1 MTYEIVTKYIKDLSF
16 KINDAKSYFL
26 LEKDIKNYSFVCDI
40 KSKKLKEKIVQAD
53 INLRL
58 ISVNK
63 TSNRNLDVKVELTS
77 IIQFDKVD
85 NKDEMEKR
93 CTIQELEYKID
104 EIEKK
109 LKNTPN
115 NPKLRSY
122 WMRAIKALRK
132 ESNEILLTYLANV
145 KIEFDLQPHIYTKFL
160 DIMKKFKAHTVD
172 KPGVIQ
178 QVLQLFRGHDQLIL
192 DFNASTFFL

>member
-58 ISVNK
+58 IPVNK

-77 IIQFDKVD
+77 IIQFDKID
-85 NKDEMEKR
+85 NKDEMEKIILIKVPEEIYPSMR
-93 CTIQELEYKID
+93 EIIIFLFKSSGFIKINIPEKID
-104 EIEKK
+104 FQK
-109 LKNTPN
+109 LYDN
-115 NPKLRSY
+115 R
-122 WMRAIKALRK
+122 
-132 ESNEILLTYLANV
+132 
-145 KIEFDLQPHIYTKFL
+145 
-160 DIMKKFKAHTVD
+160 
-172 KPGVIQ
+172 
-178 QVLQLFRGHDQLIL
+178 QVQK
-192 DFNASTFFL
+192 

>member
-58 ISVNK
+58 IPVNK

-85 NKDEMEKR
+85 NKDEMEKIILIKVPEEIYPSMR
-93 CTIQELEYKID
+93 EIIIFLFKSSGFNKINIPEKID
-104 EIEKK
+104 FQK
-109 LKNTPN
+109 L
-115 NPKLRSY
+115 
-122 WMRAIKALRK
+122 
-132 ESNEILLTYLANV
+132 
-145 KIEFDLQPHIYTKFL
+145 FDNR
-160 DIMKKFKAHTVD
+160 
-172 KPGVIQ
+172 
-178 QVLQLFRGHDQLIL
+178 QVQK
-192 DFNASTFFL
+192 

>member
-58 ISVNK
+58 IPVNK

-85 NKDEMEKR
+85 NKDEMEKIILIKVPEEIYPSMR
-93 CTIQELEYKID
+93 EIIIFLFKSSGFNKINIPEKID
-104 EIEKK
+104 FQK
-109 LKNTPN
+109 L
-115 NPKLRSY
+115 
-122 WMRAIKALRK
+122 
-132 ESNEILLTYLANV
+132 
-145 KIEFDLQPHIYTKFL
+145 FDN
-160 DIMKKFKAHTVD
+160 
-172 KPGVIQ
+172 
-178 QVLQLFRGHDQLIL
+178 R
-192 DFNASTFFL
+192 

>member
-58 ISVNK
+58 IPVNK

-77 IIQFDKVD
+77 IIQFDKID
-85 NKDEMEKR
+85 NKDEMEKIILIKVPEEIYPSMR
-93 CTIQELEYKID
+93 EIIIFLFKSSGFNKINIPEKID
-104 EIEKK
+104 FQK
-109 LKNTPN
+109 L
-115 NPKLRSY
+115 
-122 WMRAIKALRK
+122 
-132 ESNEILLTYLANV
+132 
-145 KIEFDLQPHIYTKFL
+145 FDSRQ
-160 DIMKKFKAHTVD
+160 
-172 KPGVIQ
+172 IQ
-178 QVLQLFRGHDQLIL
+178 K
-192 DFNASTFFL
+192 

>member
-58 ISVNK
+58 IPVNK

-77 IIQFDKVD
+77 IIQFDKID
-85 NKDEMEKR
+85 NKDEMEKIILIKVPEKIYPSMR
-93 CTIQELEYKID
+93 EIIIFLFKSAGFNKINIPEKID
-104 EIEKK
+104 FQKVYDNK
-109 LKNTPN
+109 QNQK
-115 NPKLRSY
+115 
-122 WMRAIKALRK
+122 
-132 ESNEILLTYLANV
+132 
-145 KIEFDLQPHIYTKFL
+145 
-160 DIMKKFKAHTVD
+160 
-172 KPGVIQ
+172 
-178 QVLQLFRGHDQLIL
+178 
-192 DFNASTFFL
+192 

>member
-58 ISVNK
+58 IPVNK

-77 IIQFDKVD
+77 IIQFDKID
-85 NKDEMEKR
+85 NKDEMEKIILIKVPEETYPSMR
-93 CTIQELEYKID
+93 EIIIFLFKSSGFNKINIPEKID
-104 EIEKK
+104 FQK
-109 LKNTPN
+109 LYEN
-115 NPKLRSY
+115 R
-122 WMRAIKALRK
+122 
-132 ESNEILLTYLANV
+132 
-145 KIEFDLQPHIYTKFL
+145 
-160 DIMKKFKAHTVD
+160 
-172 KPGVIQ
+172 
-178 QVLQLFRGHDQLIL
+178 QVQK
-192 DFNASTFFL
+192 

>member
-58 ISVNK
+58 IPINK

-77 IIQFDKVD
+77 IIQFDKID
-85 NKDEMEKR
+85 NKDEMEKIILIKVPEEIYPSMR
-93 CTIQELEYKID
+93 EIIIFLFKNSGFNKINIPEKID
-104 EIEKK
+104 FQK
-109 LKNTPN
+109 LYN
-115 NPKLRSY
+115 NR
-122 WMRAIKALRK
+122 
-132 ESNEILLTYLANV
+132 
-145 KIEFDLQPHIYTKFL
+145 Q
-160 DIMKKFKAHTVD
+160 
-172 KPGVIQ
+172 IQ
-178 QVLQLFRGHDQLIL
+178 K
-192 DFNASTFFL
+192 

>member
-1 MTYEIVTKYIKDLSF
+1 MIYEIVTKYVKDLSF

-58 ISVNK
+58 IPVNK

-85 NKDEMEKR
+85 NKDEMEK
-93 CTIQELEYKID
+93 IILIKVQEEIYPSMREIIIFLFKSSGFNKINIPEKID
-104 EIEKK
+104 FQK
-109 LKNTPN
+109 LYN
-115 NPKLRSY
+115 NR
-122 WMRAIKALRK
+122 
-132 ESNEILLTYLANV
+132 
-145 KIEFDLQPHIYTKFL
+145 Q
-160 DIMKKFKAHTVD
+160 
-172 KPGVIQ
+172 IQ
-178 QVLQLFRGHDQLIL
+178 K
-192 DFNASTFFL
+192 

>member
-58 ISVNK
+58 IPVNK

-85 NKDEMEKR
+85 NKDEMEKIILIKVPEEIYPSMR
-93 CTIQELEYKID
+93 EIIIFLFKSSGFNKINIPEKID
-104 EIEKK
+104 FQK
-109 LKNTPN
+109 LYDNK
-115 NPKLRSY
+115 
-122 WMRAIKALRK
+122 
-132 ESNEILLTYLANV
+132 
-145 KIEFDLQPHIYTKFL
+145 
-160 DIMKKFKAHTVD
+160 
-172 KPGVIQ
+172 
-178 QVLQLFRGHDQLIL
+178 QVQK
-192 DFNASTFFL
+192 